1 MSLNIKTLS
10 LNNTSSA
17 STIIAVL
24 NLIQQRFVNQL
35 PLIIIILGLIGFV
48 GNTFTFLQPALRKN
62 SFCIYTL
69 CGSFVDV
76 LNLMINLLPD
86 YLTSSGGNVVSIT
99 SINLLCKLKLFALV
113 FLPQL
118 SMDLLIMS
126 LLDRYACTYGPTSRM
141 RRLFQLRMVPWF
153 IGITVIISCVIALHA
168 PLFNAV
174 VVGIGCVSINPVV
187 TSVSYILIQGTMTP
201 VVMLVI
207 VLFTYRRFRQS
218 RQRVVSAFQLCF
230 ILYKRS
236 LFYFRVQ

>member
-1 MSLNIKTLS
+1 MSLNIKTQS

-17 STIIAVL
+17 STIITVL

-48 GNTFTFLQPALRKN
+48 GNTITFLQPVLRKN
-62 SFCIYTL
+62 SFCIYSL
-69 CGSFVDV
+69 CGSFADV
-76 LNLMINLLPD
+76 LHLMINLLPD

-99 SINLLCKLKLFALV
+99 SINLLCKLKLFSLV

-174 VVGIGCVSINPVV
+174 VVGIGCVSINPIV
-187 TSVSYILIQGTMTP
+187 TSVSYILIQGIITP
-201 VVMLVI
+201 GVMLVI

-218 RQRVVSAFQLCF
+218 RQRVVSALQLCF

-236 LFYFRVQ
+236 LCHFRVQ